1 MMRVR
6 YLLINLNEGLESIG
20 SSAFSY
26 CPKLEKI
33 TIPSTVT
40 QIGVGAFSYSGIKKI
55 EIPKGVRNIFCDKD
69 EILLPEEKGLFLG
82 CKNLKKVVIK
92 SKKITKVAKNS
103 FYKTNKK
110 VKIYVPKGKKKKYTK
125 LFRKKGKLSKK
136 VKILAIK

>member
-1 MMRVR
+1 MKKII
-6 YLLINLNEGLESIG
+6 LPEGLESIG
-20 SSAFSY
+20 SETFRY

-55 EIPKGVRNIFCDKD
+55 EIPKGVKNIFYEKE

-103 FYKTNKK
+103 FYKTNKR

-125 LFRKKGKLSKK
+125 MFREKGKLSKK